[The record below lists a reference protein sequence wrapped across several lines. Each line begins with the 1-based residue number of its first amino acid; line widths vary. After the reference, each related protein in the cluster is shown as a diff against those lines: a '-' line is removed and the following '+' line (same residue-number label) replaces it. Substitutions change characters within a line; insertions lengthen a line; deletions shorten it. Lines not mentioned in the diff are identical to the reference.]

1 MSVLFAG
8 IGALLGG
15 AYGLLSVFA
24 GVSGLVRE
32 PYYLSVSIKDAE
44 FRARM
49 ELEAD
54 IAELWNVVELATGAV
69 LVVLAGI
76 GGILLLRRQAA
87 GLPMVIMGNG
97 LAFFA
102 WVGIAAA
109 SGGNGLIAIAVMAA
123 LVSLAVLIMAVL
135 PSTQR
140 WIDDG
145 RNSPNGPNRAR
156 SAVAPYN

>member
-1 MSVLFAG
+1 MVL
-8 IGALLGG
+8 L
-15 AYGLLSVFA
+15 
-24 GVSGLVRE
+24 
-32 PYYLSVSIKDAE
+32 
-44 FRARM
+44 
-49 ELEAD
+49 
-54 IAELWNVVELATGAV
+54 
-69 LVVLAGI
+69 GI
-76 GGILLLRRQAA
+76 GGALLLRRQAA
-87 GLPMVIMGNG
+87 GLTMVIIGAG

-102 WVGIAAA
+102 WVGIAVA

-145 RNSPNGPNRAR
+145 RNAPNGPNRAR